1 MCLFVRTADK
11 AKASG
16 GSGPESVRIEQE
28 EVSNEQQSRLAQIE
42 MRDMRQDE
50 LIGTIG
56 DGVDRLDAMA
66 RAMGEEVETQG
77 HMLKALDE
85 DLGKA
90 QEHVEKVNENLK
102 EILKQV
108 RGADR
113 FCMDIFCVLLLLGML
128 GVFLQIQKNNNADDD
143 ADDDK

>member
-1 MCLFVRTADK
+1 M
-11 AKASG
+11 
-16 GSGPESVRIEQE
+16 
-28 EVSNEQQSRLAQIE
+28 
-42 MRDMRQDE
+42 
-50 LIGTIG
+50 
-56 DGVDRLDAMA
+56 DRLDAMA

-108 RGADR
+108 T
-113 FCMDIFCVLLLLGML
+113 
-128 GVFLQIQKNNNADDD
+128 
-143 ADDDK
+143 